1 MSVFPTL
8 VHTHIRLT
16 NCLIL
21 YFQGSDASLKMNSTS
36 KTVPRVLSESDNVY
50 VLPATADIFNSIN
63 TSFSGQS
70 RTIYVGQL
78 ETATNEQGETSHV
91 VELTPRNRT
100 APAVGQEAA
109 SGGCWDV
116 SARPT
121 TA

>member
-1 MSVFPTL
+1 MC
-8 VHTHIRLT
+8 THSLKFDH
-16 NCLIL
+16 CLIL
-21 YFQGSDASLKMNSTS
+21 YFQGSGARLKMSSTS
-36 KTVPRVLSESDNVY
+36 NAVPRGLSESDNVY
-50 VLPATADIFNSIN
+50 VLPATADIFNSIH
-63 TSFSGQS
+63 TSFSGQT